1 MLSSPWMALALQRF
15 LTPSTV
21 TAMVFALVSSVLFYR
36 ARANYLRVP
45 RLPPVP
51 PGKTPPDCMVVIP
64 ARNEE
69 GVVGGA
75 VKSFPPDTVI
85 VVDDH
90 STDKTADEARDAGAG
105 VLEAPPLNGAVG
117 KANACMAG
125 ARILTS
131 RWILFA
137 DADTRYREGFLES
150 VVEGAYHSEAFFL
163 SVHLT
168 PRPGSLTEHLLE
180 PYTAAL
186 FSSSAGLQRDPAF
199 LFNGQCILV
208 LREAYE
214 FVGGHAAVLKYL
226 AEDLHLAKLAQRHR
240 MGIAVA
246 RAGSLG
252 NVRNYTGWNAAWRGI
267 ERKAFRFVHMPPG
280 ISLTILLTA
289 LCAALWL
296 PLAAWLWFTGHHIA
310 PFVLVLLVL
319 LQLRPW
325 YGNRPRLLL
334 APVAVYAALPLVL
347 HGLFAAFMKKQ
358 TEWKGR
364 RIKAA

>member
-1 MLSSPWMALALQRF
+1 MLSSPWMALALQRL

-21 TAMVFALVSSVLFYR
+21 AAVVFAFVSSVLFYR
-36 ARANYLRVP
+36 ARVNYLGVP
-45 RLPPVP
+45 RLPRVP

-69 GVVGGA
+69 GVVDGA

-131 RWILFA
+131 RWILFV
-137 DADTRYREGFLES
+137 DADTRYQEGFLDS
-150 VVEGAYHSEAFFL
+150 VVEGAYHSEVFFL
-163 SVHLT
+163 SVQLT
-168 PRPGSLTEHLLE
+168 PRPMSLVEHLLE

-186 FSSSAGLQRDPAF
+186 FSSSARLRRDPAF

-214 FVGGHAAVLKYL
+214 FIGSHAAVLKYV
-226 AEDLHLAKLAQRHR
+226 AEDFHLAKLAQRHR

-252 NVRNYTGWNAAWRGI
+252 NVRNYTGWAAAWRGI
-267 ERKAFRFVHMPPG
+267 ERKALRFVHMPPW
-280 ISLTILLTA
+280 ISVTILLTA

-296 PLAAWLWFTGHHIA
+296 PLALWLWHAGHRFA
-310 PFVLVLLVL
+310 PGAVLLLVL

-325 YGNRPRLLL
+325 YGNGPRLLL

-347 HGLFAAFMKKQ
+347 HGLFAAFMKKH
-358 TEWKGR
+358 TVWKGR
-364 RIKAA
+364 RVKAA